1 MSHEGNTESES
12 EWGSAVTKAGSGAF
26 HGTEENQK
34 VIYDGMCWH
43 KSLAKDLCI
52 NTPKVTEKNEL
63 LVLMTIFPS
72 VIGIGN

>member
-34 VIYDGMCWH
+34 VIYDGMC
-43 KSLAKDLCI
+43 
-52 NTPKVTEKNEL
+52 
-63 LVLMTIFPS
+63 
-72 VIGIGN
+72 